1 MSSTRWFRWY
11 KTPDGARLPLSP
23 APTPPA
29 EPHTYIH
36 IHICGA
42 PPSRRVTPV
51 ASRTSS
57 SVGFGPP
64 SHVWLPVMLA
74 GKPNNGFGHG
84 EEALNAAKAVEV
96 IKETNE
102 FYNKLKAGET
112 DAGKLSL
119 K

>member
-1 MSSTRWFRWY
+1 M
-11 KTPDGARLPLSP
+11 
-23 APTPPA
+23 
-29 EPHTYIH
+29 
-36 IHICGA
+36 
-42 PPSRRVTPV
+42 
-51 ASRTSS
+51 
-57 SVGFGPP
+57 
-64 SHVWLPVMLA
+64 WLPVMLA
-74 GKPNNGFGHG
+74 GKPINGFGHG